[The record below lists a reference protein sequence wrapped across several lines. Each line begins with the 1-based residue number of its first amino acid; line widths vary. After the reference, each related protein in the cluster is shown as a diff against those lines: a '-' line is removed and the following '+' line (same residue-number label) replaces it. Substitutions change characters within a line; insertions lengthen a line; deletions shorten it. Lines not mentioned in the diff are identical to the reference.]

1 MGAGVS
7 AAQTRLRD
15 IAATRKE
22 GRLPAFSEHDRP
34 LLERLHQLVFGDAQC
49 NAAVEQ
55 ALRRAAGRFS
65 EPQFSKAYSSVAV
78 PVELFDSKLPGQLR
92 GEVRLCRAFS
102 IKAGQRAPHEE
113 IHRNSIQRLVSYRG
127 SGIVNCAKPG
137 GIDGAYEPR
146 RIVSPDSDEGK
157 EISSCWDVVPE
168 NTWHFP
174 QATGPQQ
181 WLGVAFHSA
190 AADEIEDEYIAWTG

>member
-1 MGAGVS
+1 M
-7 AAQTRLRD
+7 RPRD
-15 IAATRKE
+15 TAATRE
-22 GRLPAFSEHDRP
+22 EVRLPAFPERDRP

-55 ALRRAAGRFS
+55 ALRLAAERFN
-65 EPQFSKAYSSVAV
+65 EPQFSKAYSSVMV
-78 PVELFDSKLPGQLR
+78 PVELFGSRLPGQLR
-92 GEVRLCRAFS
+92 NEVRLCRAFS

-137 GIDGAYEPR
+137 GVDRNYEPR
-146 RIVSPDSDEGK
+146 GIVSPDGDAGK
-157 EISSCWDVVPE
+157 DISSCWDVVPE

-174 QATGPQQ
+174 QAAGPMQ
-181 WLGVAFHSA
+181 WFGVAFHSA
-190 AADEIEDEYIAWTG
+190 GADEIEDEYIAWPG